1 MRKLSLIFTC
11 LFFIG
16 TLSFAGPTNK
26 GGSYMTITVIQGKG
40 QTEILVHQG
49 GKQLEDKVIKT
60 AGDESKDIDPAREQE
75 YNAAI
80 DMLNKYSEEG
90 YDVVNVSVAMAG
102 SDQVHPYTVY
112 LLRKK
117 H

>member
-1 MRKLSLIFTC
+1 
-11 LFFIG
+11 
-16 TLSFAGPTNK
+16 
-26 GGSYMTITVIQGKG
+26 MTVTVIQGKG

-49 GKQLEDKVIKT
+49 GKELEDKVVKT
-60 AGDESKDIDPAREQE
+60 PGDDSKDIDVAREQE

-80 DMLNKYSEEG
+80 DMLNKFAEEG
-90 YDVVNVSVAMAG
+90 WEVVNVSVSMAG

-112 LLRKK
+112 LLWKK